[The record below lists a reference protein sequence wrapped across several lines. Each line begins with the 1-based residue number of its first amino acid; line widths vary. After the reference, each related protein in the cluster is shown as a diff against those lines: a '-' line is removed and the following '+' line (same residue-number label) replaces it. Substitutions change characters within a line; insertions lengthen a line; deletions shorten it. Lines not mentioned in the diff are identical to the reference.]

1 MNEQPIVVETRALVK
16 VYGDGA
22 LVRALDGVNL
32 VVRKGE
38 FVSIVGP
45 SGSGKS
51 TLLNVLG
58 ALDRPTSGEIF
69 INGTSLSRVHDLDQF
84 RSRTVGFVFQTHNLI
99 PTLTALENVTIPMY
113 EMGLHGGKRNRRAR
127 ELLALV
133 DLEKRANHLPNML
146 SGGERQRV
154 AIARALANEPALILA
169 DEPTGNLDSKNT
181 AETMKLLTE
190 LNRTRQTTFII
201 VTHNHEVAR
210 VTQRVITLRDG
221 KILSDVPLHSELESD
236 LYDLK
241 VSVLGQAILKKI
253 AEDAAHNGNP
263 PLTEQELDARFARMF
278 QTYLTPR
285 AQALPRVATVPAK
298 SS

>member
-1 MNEQPIVVETRALVK
+1 MSENPIVVETRDLTK
-16 VYGDGA
+16 VYGDGDQ
-22 LVRALDGVNL
+22 VRALDGVNL
-32 VVRKGE
+32 IVRRSE

-58 ALDRPTSGEIF
+58 ALDRPTRGEVL
-69 INGTSLSRVHDLDQF
+69 INGTSLSQVRDIDHF

-99 PTLTALENVTIPMY
+99 PTLTALENVMVPMY
-113 EMGLHGGKRNRRAR
+113 ETVLHARKRHKRAR
-127 ELLALV
+127 ELLELV
-133 DLEKRANHLPNML
+133 GLEKRAQHLPNML

-169 DEPTGNLDSKNT
+169 DEPTGNLDTKNT

-221 KILSDVPLHSELESD
+221 KIQSDVALKNEIESD

-241 VSVLGQAILKKI
+241 VSALGQAILHDNGTPPEFREI
-253 AEDAAHNGNP
+253 AP
-263 PLTEQELDARFARMF
+263 QL
-278 QTYLTPR
+278 R
-285 AQALPRVATVPAK
+285 AILNKV
-298 SS
+298 